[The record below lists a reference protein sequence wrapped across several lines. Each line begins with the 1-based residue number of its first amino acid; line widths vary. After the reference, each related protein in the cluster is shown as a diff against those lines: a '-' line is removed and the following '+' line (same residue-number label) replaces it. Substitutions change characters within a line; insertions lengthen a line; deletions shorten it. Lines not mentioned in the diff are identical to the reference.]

1 MTKQG
6 KIILGSLGCLA
17 LLIYGFYF
25 IKNQQKLKI
34 EIFETAEKNMITTI
48 ENQSSPKNNQL
59 IKTKKHQTEIFIY
72 LPENSQKE
80 PYLEIKADLEKI
92 AAELEKETSQEAVTK
107 IVLDTQEQPLKD
119 SLSTYVYT
127 QKVYQWVPRKET
139 WQETTKTLPNKVL
152 INKLTNKKLTLG
164 DVFTSQ
170 QHLLMINRHIQEE
183 HLANSDQS
191 PEAIDKILNFPQFLA
206 TETNFT
212 FYEDHVLV
220 HLPNQPDY
228 PLNYLEYSQ
237 YVNPDLIAE
246 EFVTTSEEPLFVT
259 KNKQI
264 ALTFDDGPG
273 EKTTPEL
280 LRLLKKHQVP
290 ATFFML
296 GQQVEKFPNIVKQ
309 ISEEG
314 HELANHSYNH
324 PDLTTLNREEVR
336 QQINQTQS
344 AIYQA
349 SGVLPKYVRPPYGS
363 FNYETAISI
372 GLPIIN
378 WSVDSLDWKS
388 KDEKKIVEEIIKT
401 TEANSIILTHDIHQE
416 TIDSMDKVI
425 TDLKKDGYEFV
436 TISEL
441 LQNPAKPLS
450 VHYAANDQR
459 PINPKK

>member
-6 KIILGSLGCLA
+6 KIILSSLGCLV

-25 IKNQQKLKI
+25 VKNQQTLKI
-34 EIFETAEKNMITTI
+34 ETFETAEKNIITTI
-48 ENQSSPKNNQL
+48 KNQSSQKNNQL

-72 LPENSQKE
+72 LPENLQKE
-80 PYLEIKADLEKI
+80 PFLEIKADLEKI
-92 AAELEKETSQEAVTK
+92 ATKLEEEFKKEDVTK
-107 IVLDTQEQPLKD
+107 IVLETQEKPLND
-119 SLSTYVYT
+119 NLSTYTYT
-127 QKVYQWVPRKET
+127 QKIYQWAPRKET
-139 WQETTKTLPNKVL
+139 WQKTTKTLPNNVL
-152 INKLTNKKLTLG
+152 INKLTNRKLTLG
-164 DVFTSQ
+164 DVFTNQ
-170 QHLLMINRHIQEE
+170 QHLLMINRQIQEE

-191 PEAIDKILNFPQFLA
+191 AEAIDKILNFPQFLA

-228 PLNYLEYSQ
+228 PLNYLDYSQ
-237 YVNPDLIAE
+237 YVNPDLISE
-246 EFVTTSEEPLFVT
+246 EFVTTSEESAFVP

-280 LRLLKKHQVP
+280 LKLLKKHKVP

-296 GQQVEKFPNIVKQ
+296 GQQVEKFPGIVKQ
-309 ISEEG
+309 ISEGG

-324 PDLTTLNREEVR
+324 PNLVTLSREEVR
-336 QQINQTQS
+336 QQINKTQS

-425 TDLKKDGYEFV
+425 TDLQKDGYTFV
-436 TISEL
+436 TVSEL
-441 LQNPAKPLS
+441 LQNPAKPLT
-450 VHYAANDQR
+450 VHYAADDLR
-459 PINPKK
+459 VISPKK